1 MVTVVQNNGHWVT
14 WACVLHSSSN
24 DEPISDIRGGLGSQ
38 FVTRTNNELQL
49 LPRDSTLKSTVTVLI
64 IHALIW
70 DIRTH
75 QITGMNCVL
84 TIVEEGVKASE
95 IGDKSLFIDVFAW
108 REFSHCNSSI
118 LELFE
123 NLSVRISGSAKT
135 VGEREAVHLVG
146 IVLDLRSRVCHEDLS
161 FFDVETL
168 IGRYGGKICSGG
180 STEFNLLILTN
191 IEVDVYIEGCST
203 GVLLY
208 TALFLGREHCCKL
221 KIRRFI

>member
-1 MVTVVQNNGHWVT
+1 MQNNGHRVT
-14 WACVLHSSSN
+14 WACVLHSSAY
-24 DEPISDIRGGLGSQ
+24 DKLISEVSAYFGSQ
-38 FVTRTNNELQL
+38 FVTRANNELQL
-49 LPRDSTLKSTVTVLI
+49 LPRDSTLKSTVTVLA
-64 IHALIW
+64 IHSFIR
-70 DIRTH
+70 DICAH
-75 QITGMNCVL
+75 DITGMNRVL
-84 TIVEEGVKASE
+84 TIVEEGVEASE

-123 NLSVRISGSAKT
+123 NRSVDISSLAKT

-208 TALFLGREHCCKL
+208 TALFWEEN
-221 KIRRFI
+221 IVVN